1 MQPIDRFAGSASPK
15 LLLEAFRDQYAVH
28 GDSALAGELA
38 KVASVRQHS
47 AGEVIIEQNHADNDV
62 FFILFGEVSVF
73 INGQEIARRQAGQ
86 HVGEMAVVDPAA
98 ERSATVV
105 ARGEVV
111 LAVVSEADF
120 TAIATK
126 YATLWRRIA
135 AELGNRLRQ
144 RTRFIR
150 QRNATPILFI
160 GSSRESLPVVEAIC
174 NELQSA
180 SFILRPWTIG
190 VFSPSQF
197 PIDDLT
203 RQLSDCDF
211 AALVFGP
218 DDHVVSRG
226 TAADAP
232 RDNVLLELGLFM
244 GALERSRTF
253 FIVPLDVDVKI
264 PTDIAGLN
272 PIRYVS
278 KTGLLTDNLIPA
290 CDELSNVLTKLG
302 PR

>member
-1 MQPIDRFAGSASPK
+1 MQPIDRFAGFAGAK
-15 LLLEAFRDQYAVH
+15 LLLKALGDQYVVQ
-28 GDSALAGELA
+28 GDYALASELA
-38 KVASVRQHS
+38 KVAKVRHHP
-47 AGEVIIEQNHADNDV
+47 AGAEIIEQNHADNDV
-62 FFILFGEVSVF
+62 YFILFGEVSVF

-86 HVGEMAVVDPAA
+86 HVGEMAVIDPAA
-98 ERSATVV
+98 GRSATVI
-105 ARGEVV
+105 ARGEAVF
-111 LAVVSEADF
+111 AVVSEVDF

-126 YATLWRRIA
+126 YANLWRRIA

-144 RTRFIR
+144 RSRFIR

-160 GSSRESLPVVEAIC
+160 GSSRESLPVVEAMC
-174 NELQSA
+174 NKLQSA
-180 SFILRPWTIG
+180 PFILRPWTIG

-203 RQLSDCDF
+203 KQLLDCDF
-211 AALVFGP
+211 AALVFGT
-218 DDHVVSRG
+218 DDHVISRG

-253 FIVPLDVDVKI
+253 IIVPRDVDVKI

-278 KTGLLTDNLIPA
+278 KTGLLADNLIPA
-290 CDELSNVLTKLG
+290 CDELCNVLTKLG